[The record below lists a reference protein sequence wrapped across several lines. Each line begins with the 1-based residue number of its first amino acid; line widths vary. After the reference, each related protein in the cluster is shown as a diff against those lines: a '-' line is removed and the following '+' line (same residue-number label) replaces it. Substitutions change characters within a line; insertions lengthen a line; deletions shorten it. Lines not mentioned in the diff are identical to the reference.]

1 MERPDP
7 PQWLLHDAG
16 LAVLPGQIRPREGRA
31 WLVRWQE
38 TRGILR
44 QLPAAA
50 PGARAG
56 QLTDDLAWLHAFLG
70 RLAGLG
76 FPSPRPLP
84 CFGGRSWTMTG
95 PTLWEAVSFLP
106 GRAVSSAGQ
115 PPMEDI
121 GALLA
126 RYHAVARRID
136 MASQRP
142 AALPLT
148 DVPAVLLSRQL
159 DAAHIGADQAAL
171 IRRQAEL
178 LARDL
183 DSTGHRAR
191 QRAVIHGD
199 FTNDNVLADGTPPRA
214 AGVIDF
220 ALAHLETPLADIG
233 YGLWR
238 SGLPYPHV
246 GRLDLSR
253 VSRFLRGYARAA
265 PLPAD
270 DARVIAVYM
279 RGRGLQM
286 IAKRVRAGRAERGM
300 LAQVQWLTANAGDI
314 SDALAAAVT

>member
-7 PQWLLHDAG
+7 PGWLLHDAG
-16 LAVLPGQIRPREGRA
+16 LALLPGQICPREGRA
-31 WLVRWQE
+31 WLVRWQG

-50 PGARAG
+50 PGAPAG
-56 QLTDDLAWLHAFLG
+56 QLTAGVAWLHAFLG

-95 PTLWEAVSFLP
+95 STLWEAVSFLP
-106 GRAVSSAGQ
+106 GRAVGWAGQ

-126 RYHAVARRID
+126 RYHAAVRRIG
-136 MASQRP
+136 MTGQRP
-142 AALPLT
+142 AALPLA
-148 DVPAVLLSRQL
+148 DVPGILLSRQL
-159 DAAHIGADQAAL
+159 DAAHVGAERAAL

-178 LARDL
+178 LAGDL
-183 DSTGHRAR
+183 DDTGHRAR
-191 QRAVIHGD
+191 ERAVIHGD
-199 FTNDNVLADGTPPRA
+199 FTNDNVLARGSPPQA

-220 ALAHLETPLADIG
+220 ALAHLETRLADIG

-238 SGLPYPHV
+238 SGRPYEEA
-246 GRLDLSR
+246 GYLDLSR
-253 VSRFLRGYARAA
+253 VSRFLHGYARIA
-265 PLPAD
+265 PVPAD
-270 DARVIAVYM
+270 DARAIAVYM

-286 IAKRVRAGRAERGM
+286 IAKRVRAGRAETGM
-300 LAQVQWLTANAGDI
+300 LAQVQWLTAHAGDI
-314 SDALAAAVT
+314 NDALAAAVT